1 MGGATKLSD
10 VETLGNMQAI
20 SEDKATKLI
29 QKWFYGKTYPCQLR
43 VEILPTRGVET
54 VGTYGTSNG
63 TLFKPDIDIVDD
75 ANHDS
80 TTAGY
85 W

>member
-1 MGGATKLSD
+1 M
-10 VETLGNMQAI
+10 
-20 SEDKATKLI
+20 SEDKAQI
-29 QKWFYGKTYPCQLR
+29 NSKWFYGKD
-43 VEILPTRGVET
+43 LPMPVAGGDTANPAWGGST

-75 ANHDS
+75 ANQILYDCRV
-80 TTAGY
+80 